1 MRWLVLC
8 SAKAAPGEV
17 QALLGAASARIVPG
31 AEWIPMNGQEMT
43 IEVEGPADLPAR
55 IEGQAGIM
63 AVYPSN
69 EPTAY

>member
-1 MRWLVLC
+1 MKWLVLC

-17 QALLGAASARIVPG
+17 QALLGAANARALPG
-31 AEWIPMNGQEMT
+31 ADWIPMDGQEMT

-55 IEGQAGIM
+55 IEGRAGIK

-69 EPTAY
+69 EPTSY

>member
-1 MRWLVLC
+1 MKWLILC
-8 SAKAAPGEV
+8 SAEAAPGEV
-17 QALLGAASARIVPG
+17 QALLGAANARIVPG
-31 AEWIPMNGQEMT
+31 ADWIPMGGQEMT

-55 IEGQAGIM
+55 IEGQAGIK